1 MSASSRIS
9 RSSEFYGDS
18 RVSGWTRLLV
28 LWILLILPSWRTVAL
43 RKKYIDK
50 PIPHSNIY
58 DRWVVDLQLDFTKY
72 FVCLSAFTLLFN
84 IFAFKNLQKIVLWNI
99 CGAVITST
107 LVRSREFR
115 ATPTKMTSTF
125 VHSIDKKN

>member
-43 RKKYIDK
+43 RKKKYIDI

-58 DRWVVDLQLDFTKY
+58 DRWAIQECFTR
-72 FVCLSAFTLLFN
+72 
-84 IFAFKNLQKIVLWNI
+84 IFLQKIVLFHTCW
-99 CGAVITST
+99 AVITST

-115 ATPTKMTSTF
+115 ATPKQWRQLKKPI
-125 VHSIDKKN
+125 IDKVYRLTSSAKQWCYIRTDR